1 MMESKL
7 DIFFIILF
15 IIVVSVI
22 IGLNIVTV
30 IDKKISNVSVNIPPI
45 YPQIT
50 IPPPNIVLNIDKKIT
65 DLINIS
71 VENDNTEVLNSTSK
85 RSDTSNNNEN
95 IENFIVADANDFKR
109 YDELKKNTLKKDNS
123 FDTEDL
129 DNPINER
136 VVDYDKDKKKDD
148 DFTIQ
153 LNYPDHTIEAKPK
166 EYKPVRDNKA
176 YITAADFGF
185 DPPRQVVGCAN
196 SSISQKWKG
205 GEHSLVANRISCNKP
220 NKLTAENYYKTQY
233 KPIVIPME
241 DVRVRGYNYAEYSNA
256 VMPERSDIRILSQ
269 STKGLN
275 PKETKIQHLPDGFNY
290 GFHNSPAMAMP

>member
-7 DIFFIILF
+7 DIFFIVLF
-15 IIVVSVI
+15 VIVVSVI

-45 YPQIT
+45 YPQVSV
-50 IPPPNIVLNIDKKIT
+50 PPPNIVLNIDKKIK
-65 DLINIS
+65 DQINIS
-71 VENDNTEVLNSTSK
+71 VESEEGNKNKEKLSSS
-85 RSDTSNNNEN
+85 SDKN

-109 YDELKKNTLKKDNS
+109 YDELKKKTLKKDNS

-129 DNPINER
+129 DNPTKEK
-136 VVDYDKDKKKDD
+136 VVDYDKEKKNNDD
-148 DFTIQ
+148 YTIQ
-153 LNYPDHTIEAKPK
+153 LNYPDHTTKAKPK
-166 EYKPVRDNKA
+166 EYKPVKDDKA
-176 YITAADFGF
+176 YISAADFGL
-185 DPPRQVVGCAN
+185 DPPKQVVGCAN

-205 GEHSLVANRISCNKP
+205 GKNSLVANRISCNKP
-220 NKLTAENYYKTQY
+220 NKLTAENYYKTHY

-241 DVRVRGYNYAEYSNA
+241 DVNVRGYNYAEYSNA
-256 VMPERSDIRILSQ
+256 VMPEKSDIRILSQ

-275 PKETKIQHLPDGFNY
+275 PKDTKIQHLPDGFNY